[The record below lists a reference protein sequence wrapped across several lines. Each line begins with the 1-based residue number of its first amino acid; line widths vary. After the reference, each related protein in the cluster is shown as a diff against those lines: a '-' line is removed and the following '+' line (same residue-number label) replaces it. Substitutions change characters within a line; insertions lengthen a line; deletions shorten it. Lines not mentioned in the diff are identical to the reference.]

1 METHLQ
7 RTANTDCQHG
17 VKSSG
22 GDFGSYEVI
31 NYFQAEDTRTMA

>member
-7 RTANTDCQHG
+7 RTASTDYQHG

-31 NYFQAEDTRTMA
+31 NHFQAEDTRTIA